1 MKSKLIYG
9 STFHGQSFS
18 PSPVPSP
25 SHPLSASSSS
35 AHRSC
40 LLSVEPAISTRH
52 LPYQSFQL
60 FGFDFMVDEELKVWL
75 IEVNGAPACAQ

>member
-1 MKSKLIYG
+1 MHVSGVPCPSTTPFSG
-9 STFHGQSFS
+9 SSLL
-18 PSPVPSP
+18 
-25 SHPLSASSSS
+25 LS
-35 AHRSC
+35 HRSC
-40 LLSVEPAISTRH
+40 LLSVEPAISTKN

>member
-1 MKSKLIYG
+1 M
-9 STFHGQSFS
+9 
-18 PSPVPSP
+18 
-25 SHPLSASSSS
+25 
-35 AHRSC
+35 
-40 LLSVEPAISTRH
+40 SVEPAISTKH